1 MTTRLEDIR
10 RQRPLTAEGRE
21 EYQRTRLAVDV
32 ADQVRAL
39 RGKLGISQGE
49 LARRMGTSQPVIAR
63 LEAGGG
69 PPSLRTLERIAYVLD
84 ADLSVRLTAR
94 AS

>member
-1 MTTRLEDIR
+1 VTTRWDDIKR
-10 RQRPLTAEGRE
+10 RRPLSKEGQAEYR
-21 EYQRTRLAVDV
+21 RTRLAVDV

-39 RGKLGISQGE
+39 RTALGITQDE

-69 PPSLRTLERIAYVLD
+69 PPSLRTLERIADVLN
-84 ADLSVRLTAR
+84 AELSVRLTAR

>member
-1 MTTRLEDIR
+1 MTTRWDDIK
-10 RQRPLTAEGRE
+10 RQRPLNREGQE
-21 EYQRTRLAVDV
+21 EYRRTRLAVDV
-32 ADQVRAL
+32 ANQVRAL
-39 RGKLGISQGE
+39 RTKLGISQGE

-69 PPSLRTLERIAYVLD
+69 PPSLRTLERIADVLD
-84 ADLSVRLTAR
+84 ADLTVRLRAR